1 MGMKIMNS
9 SRSSDPGRAS
19 MGPNPQKAFSLLAR
33 EHHKSLLTFTR
44 ALCGNAATAADLSQE
59 AFLVAWRK
67 LDDFDTTRDFGA
79 WLRGIARNLW
89 RDQLRKAGREFPV
102 DEQILEHWEAV
113 SVQWDQS
120 RRDGRVE
127 LFDALEDCLGRMPE
141 TAGEAVNLYYYQD
154 QEGPEA
160 AKALGID
167 VTTFRKRLQ
176 RARQALR
183 SCLDRKLPNPA

>member
-1 MGMKIMNS
+1 MGVKIMNPP
-9 SRSSDPGRAS
+9 RPNAEGGAPV
-19 MGPNPQKAFSLLAR
+19 GPDPQKAFNLLAR
-33 EHHKSLLTFTR
+33 EHHRNLLTFTR

-67 LDDFDTTRDFGA
+67 LDDFDTSRDFGA

-102 DEQILEHWEAV
+102 DEQILEHWELKSA
-113 SVQWDQS
+113 QWDQS

-127 LFDALEDCLGRMPE
+127 LFDALEDCLGRMPD
-141 TAGEAVNLYYYQD
+141 TTGEAVNLYYYQD

-160 AKALGID
+160 AETLGID

-183 SCLDRKLPNPA
+183 TCLDRKLPNPA